1 MPSTAK
7 EIKEAY
13 EQHVIFLAHRRWEY
27 SHPDC
32 NYRGDEPSNG
42 EQFSLKDLS
51 GAVLHYFDLSWS
63 DLVGSDLSGAFIYHT
78 VFSGAYLWGAS
89 FKNAHLEDVS
99 MISASPVQ
107 ADFSGATIN
116 SSSKVLNDGFREKMT
131 RKVTE

>member
-32 NYRGDEPSNG
+32 NYRGDEPPNG

-51 GAVLHYFDLSWS
+51 GAVLHYLDLSGS

-78 VFSGAYLWGAS
+78 VF
-89 FKNAHLEDVS
+89 
-99 MISASPVQ
+99 
-107 ADFSGATIN
+107 
-116 SSSKVLNDGFREKMT
+116 FRCLFMGS
-131 RKVTE
+131 